1 MFGVWGFSLVA
12 VGIVL
17 PLGIDE
23 EGGLAEGKVEKW
35 LLRKMHACV
44 LGKYAGKK
52 AAVRAAWK

>member
-23 EGGLAEGKVEKW
+23 EGSLAEGKVEKW
-35 LLRKMHACV
+35 LLRKMHAWV
-44 LGKYAGKK
+44 AGKYADKK
-52 AAVRAAWK
+52 AAVHGA